1 MKDPIIEQVWKNKE
15 KIASTGKSDFKK
27 LSEYIKKEAGKI
39 EDRGPTI
46 NLQQK
51 KSA

>member
-15 KIASTGKSDFKK
+15 EISSKEKGDFKK
-27 LSEYIKKEAGKI
+27 LSEYIKSEVCKI
-39 EDRGPTI
+39 EGRGPTV